1 LMPVSALSKYS
12 FEPLGCFV
20 QSLGADMRRR
30 EFITLIGGAAAWP
43 LAARAQQPAMSV
55 IGLLTATNLNFDQ
68 IQAIRKGLNEGG
80 YFEGRNLAIISRS
93 ADGQFDRLPM
103 LAADLVD
110 SKVSVILA
118 VGGPVPARAA
128 KAATSTIPVVFA
140 YGGDPVSDNLVTSF
154 NRPGGNVT
162 GVTFIGTILT
172 TKKLELLREIAPDVT
187 DIGLLVNPTGTLAKI
202 QIKDMGEAVQR
213 LGLRL
218 HVANVSSQGEIDA
231 AFAALNQLKVGA
243 LLVGTDPIFAAYRD
257 QHIALTARYK
267 IPAIYNI
274 REYCEAGGLMSY
286 GASLAN
292 TWSQAGIYVARIL
305 KGEKPAD
312 LPVVQPTKFELV
324 INLKTAKAI
333 GLTVPS
339 SLLARADEVIE

>member
-1 LMPVSALSKYS
+1 
-12 FEPLGCFV
+12 
-20 QSLGADMRRR
+20 MRRR
-30 EFITLIGGAAAWP
+30 EFITLLGVAAAVWP
-43 LAARAQQPAMSV
+43 LAARAQQQQAMSV

-68 IQAIRKGLNEGG
+68 IQAIQKGLNERG
-80 YFEGRNLAIISRS
+80 YFEGRNLAIIYRS

-103 LAADLVD
+103 LAADLVG
-110 SKVSVILA
+110 SKASVILA

-128 KAATSTIPVVFA
+128 KASTSTIPIVFA
-140 YGGDPVSDNLVTSF
+140 YGGDPVSDGLVASF

-162 GVTFIGTILT
+162 GVTFIGTTLT